1 MGPTCAVLSALSIA
15 LLTLPAIGSAQVV
28 QQPTFNYTT
37 ATTTVLVPDRGE
49 VLLGGINRASD
60 SRSQFGV
67 PILGKVPVL
76 GRPFNNVGI
85 GQSRGA
91 STMSVK
97 AYIHDFEAMDEALLA
112 EAARRRG
119 GAPIENVVHQSS
131 AAGLRPLQSVAA
143 IERQREAEA
152 DAKRFETDNLLAKA
166 QACEAKGQG
175 GVARLFYNMVA
186 KQSKDPQQRE
196 LALQKIAALKKPVS
210 GPTLASSSVA
220 PR

>member
-1 MGPTCAVLSALSIA
+1 MRHHFSAFLPAFAA
-15 LLTLPAIGSAQVV
+15 LLALPPIGSAQVV
-28 QQPTFNYTT
+28 QQPTFSYTT
-37 ATTTVLVPDRGE
+37 AATTVLVPDRGE
-49 VLLGGINRASD
+49 VLLGGINRAQD
-60 SRSQFGV
+60 SRSEFGV
-67 PILGKVPVL
+67 PGL
-76 GRPFNNVGI
+76 GRPFRNVGI
-85 GQSRGA
+85 SQSRGA

-119 GAPIENVVHQSS
+119 GAPLESVARQSS
-131 AAGLRPLQSVAA
+131 TASVRPLQSVTA

-152 DAKRFETDNLLAKA
+152 DANRFETDNLLAKA
-166 QACEAKGQG
+166 QSCEAKGQA

-186 KQSKDPQQRE
+186 KQTKDPQQRD
-196 LALQKIAALKKPVS
+196 LALQRIAALKKPVS

>member
-1 MGPTCAVLSALSIA
+1 MRRKFAAILPAIVA
-15 LLTLPAIGSAQVV
+15 LLALPAIGSAQVV

-49 VLLGGINRASD
+49 VLLGGINRAQD
-60 SRSQFGV
+60 GRSQFGV
-67 PILGKVPVL
+67 PILGNVPVL

-91 STMSVK
+91 STLSVK
-97 AYIHDFEAMDEALLA
+97 AYIHDFESMDETLLA

-119 GAPIENVVHQSS
+119 GAPLESVARHSS
-131 AAGLRPLQSVAA
+131 ASGLHPLHSVTA
-143 IERQREAEA
+143 IERQCEA
-152 DAKRFETDNLLAKA
+152 DANAKRFETDNLLAKA

-186 KQSKDPQQRE
+186 KQTKDPQQRE
-196 LALQKIAALKKPVS
+196 LALQRIAALKKPVS
-210 GPTLASSSVA
+210 GSTLASSSVA